1 MVKPKFD
8 VTCDKRQMWLHWVRH
23 TVFNFWLHHI
33 YHHAYCVCY
42 KKCRKSVPQKFNNR
56 LHFNQNGAA
65 QYNKRP
71 SLKHATPAGVL
82 NDAFPVP
89 VVKCVSPCFI
99 FIFIYFLF
107 NPNRN
112 KITHAS
118 LACRVR
124 KGQSTAWPSPK
135 MGNTLPVEVGL
146 YNLKPTSC

>member
-8 VTCDKRQMWLHWVRH
+8 TTCDKRQMWLHWVRH

-89 VVKCVSPCFI
+89 VVQCVSPLFYFYFYIFSFQSKQKQDYTCFARLQGSQGPI
-99 FIFIYFLF
+99 NCLAFTKDGKYLASGGRFI
-107 NPNRN
+107 
-112 KITHAS
+112 
-118 LACRVR
+118 
-124 KGQSTAWPSPK
+124 
-135 MGNTLPVEVGL
+135 
-146 YNLKPTSC
+146 